1 MTAKD
6 GTRVRWDRGVAGN
19 AMNRH
24 LAMVAS
30 WSELGFVI
38 FDKGTGKFV
47 EDERT
52 LGIEIA

>member
-1 MTAKD
+1 VTAKD